1 MSSSNDFRTGLFHAL
16 VAYIIWGFMPLFFK
30 QLSEISPVHVVAHRI
45 IWATPLLLVMLWI
58 RRRLPEYL
66 AVLKDRKTS
75 MMLMLSA
82 LLIATNWLVYIYAV
96 MSGQILA
103 ASLGYFLNP
112 LLNVVLGMAFFSE
125 RLNRWQWLAVALAAL
140 GVAILAQ
147 QSLSGLWI
155 SLTLA
160 VSFGTY
166 GMVRKVAPV
175 KAVPGLSVE
184 TSLLFP
190 VALAFVLWASVNDPA
205 AGLGYSTKTDV
216 FLVLGGA
223 ITAIPLLF
231 FASAAKRMPLSTL
244 GFVQYIGPT
253 IQFFL
258 GVFLYDEA
266 LTSQHIIC
274 FSLIWIALIIYSSDA
289 YRSAR
294 KVPVNRPVKQ
304 S

>member
-1 MSSSNDFRTGLFHAL
+1 
-16 VAYIIWGFMPLFFK
+16 MPLFFK
-30 QLSEISPVHVVAHRI
+30 QLSEISPVYVVSHRI
-45 IWATPLLLVMLWI
+45 IWAAPMLLAMLWI

-75 MMLMLSA
+75 LMLLLSA

-112 LLNVVLGMAFFSE
+112 LLNVLLGMVFFAE
-125 RLNRWQWLAVALAAL
+125 RLNRTQWLSVGLAAL

-147 QSLSGLWI
+147 ESLSGLWI

-166 GMVRKVAPV
+166 GMVRKLAPV

-190 VALAFVLWASVNDPA
+190 VALGFILWASVNDPA
-205 AGLGYSTKTDV
+205 PGIGYSVKTDI

-258 GVFLYDEA
+258 GVFLYDEP
-266 LTSQHIIC
+266 LTTQHIIC

-289 YRSAR
+289 YRTSR
-294 KVPVNRPVKQ
+294 KTVINQPVKQ
-304 S
+304 

>member
-1 MSSSNDFRTGLFHAL
+1 
-16 VAYIIWGFMPLFFK
+16 
-30 QLSEISPVHVVAHRI
+30 
-45 IWATPLLLVMLWI
+45 
-58 RRRLPEYL
+58 
-66 AVLKDRKTS
+66 
-75 MMLMLSA
+75 
-82 LLIATNWLVYIYAV
+82 

-112 LLNVVLGMAFFSE
+112 LLNVVLGMMFFSE
-125 RLNRWQWLAVALAAL
+125 RLNRMQWLSVALAAL

-147 QSLSGLWI
+147 ESLSGLWI

-160 VSFGTY
+160 ISFGTY
-166 GMVRKVAPV
+166 GMVRKLAPV

-190 VALAFVLWASVNDPA
+190 VALGFILWASVNDPA
-205 AGLGYSTKTDV
+205 PGIGYSVKTDI

-231 FASAAKRMPLSTL
+231 FASAAKNMPLSTL

-258 GVFLYDEA
+258 GVFLYDEP
-266 LTSQHIIC
+266 LTTQHIIC

-289 YRSAR
+289 YRASR
-294 KVPVNRPVKQ
+294 KIAINQPVKQ
-304 S
+304 

>member
-1 MSSSNDFRTGLFHAL
+1 MSAPSDFRTGLFHAL
-16 VAYIIWGFMPLFFK
+16 IAYLIWGFMPLFFK
-30 QLSEISPVHVVAHRI
+30 QLSEISPVHVVSHRI
-45 IWATPLLLVMLWI
+45 IWAAPMLLAMLWI

-75 MMLMLSA
+75 LMLLLSA
-82 LLIATNWLVYIYAV
+82 LLIATNWLVYIYSV

-112 LLNVVLGMAFFSE
+112 LLNVVLGMVFFAE
-125 RLNRWQWLAVALAAL
+125 RLNRMQWLSVGLAAL

-147 QSLSGLWI
+147 ESLSGLWI

-166 GMVRKVAPV
+166 GMVRKLAPV

-190 VALAFVLWASVNDPA
+190 VALGFILWASVNDPA
-205 AGLGYSTKTDV
+205 PGIGYSVKTDI

-258 GVFLYDEA
+258 GVFLYDEP
-266 LTSQHIIC
+266 LTAQHIIC

-289 YRSAR
+289 YRMSR
-294 KVPVNRPVKQ
+294 KIAINQSVKQ
-304 S
+304 